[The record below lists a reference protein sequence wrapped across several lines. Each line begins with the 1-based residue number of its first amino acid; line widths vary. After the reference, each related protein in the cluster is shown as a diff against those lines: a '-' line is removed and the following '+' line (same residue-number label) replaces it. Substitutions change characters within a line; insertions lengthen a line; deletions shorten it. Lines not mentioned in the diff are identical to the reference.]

1 MIRLAAL
8 ACGLLCGAGLLISG
22 LYDPALVYDLPEREN
37 GPLAFGMAL
46 FAIIFVASIIVSMSY
61 ERDAPYLG
69 GQDEPLPDWT
79 GWKPIASALVFG
91 LGWGLAGYVPLSA
104 LVSAGALSPG
114 APVFLVAVLFGMVLS
129 DVVTGKRSIGSGDK
143 GSFG

>member
-22 LYDPALVYDLPEREN
+22 IYDPALFHDIPKQECGQVV
-37 GPLAFGMAL
+37 FGLAL
-46 FAIIFVASIIVSMSY
+46 FAIIFVSGVIVSIFH
-61 ERDAPYLG
+61 ERAAPYLG
-69 GQDEPLPDWT
+69 GEDEPLPSWK
-79 GWKPIASALVFG
+79 GLKPIASALAFG
-91 LGWGLAGYVPLSA
+91 LGWGLTGYFPLSA

-114 APVFLVAVLFGMVLS
+114 APVFLVAVLFGMVLV
-129 DVVTGKRSIGSGDK
+129 DVVTGKRSIGGGNK